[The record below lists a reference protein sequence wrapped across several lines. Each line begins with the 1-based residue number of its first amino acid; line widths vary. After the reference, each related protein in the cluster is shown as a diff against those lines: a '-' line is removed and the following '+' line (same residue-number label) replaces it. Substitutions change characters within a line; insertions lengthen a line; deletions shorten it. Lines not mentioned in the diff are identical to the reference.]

1 MYMEGKFQIK
11 FRNQLEF
18 TDGFTQNM
26 NFYLFYLED
35 IAIRQFH
42 GTNPLNVHNCTFI
55 LLLTEAIHGNLNKDV
70 KSNYHILEMHG

>member
-26 NFYLFYLED
+26 NFYLFYFQD
-35 IAIRQFH
+35 IATRQLH
-42 GTNPLNVHNCTFI
+42 GTSPLTVHNCTFI

-70 KSNYHILEMHG
+70 KINYHIFEMHG